1 MAEKQTELQK
11 LVAIANDRELASR
24 LREQAIEMIGI
35 LGSHEALLALLGLAA
50 NETLVKKERELSLKY
65 AREIIRISS

>member
-24 LREQAIEMIGI
+24 LREQAIEMIGN